1 MTALST
7 DYFTKI
13 AQPGAATSLAAPGH
27 TIGGT
32 SISVDSTSLWVT
44 TTGVIF
50 AIDTVTISSGGTE
63 VRDANS
69 YTVWEA
75 VVSSAT
81 TITSMVL
88 LYGTDQNYPAGS
100 TTRVY
105 QLPTAS
111 RENRTVDG
119 LLIAH
124 NPDGTLKANAITA
137 ASQITDGIIGDAE
150 MATAV
155 KPVTLFN
162 ENTFDHVVSGCVWTA
177 DAAGSTRLASMTAGV
192 VMLAGKRLTV
202 AAVTSRTFTAS
213 KDVYVDFSDNGDGT
227 VLPVYTDGTT
237 NAASG
242 ALAAGSLRNAIIV
255 VGAGNIAAAA
265 SINQGQETSVLPIA
279 SSIPYA
285 VTDSLGNLIC
295 PRDPNRKVLGYR
307 QATSTFSTTSGT
319 AVQITGLSCPVI
331 VPTGRKIRITV
342 NNQRANNNSSTQNV
356 LCSIWDGTVGSGT
369 QLQEAVNTSATAS
382 GNTPASPVAV
392 TTPAS
397 ASKTYGAGL
406 ATSSASTGNT
416 NASATAPVS
425 ILVELA

>member
-1 MTALST
+1 MSASSS

-27 TIGGT
+27 TIAGT
-32 SISVDSTSLWVT
+32 SISVDSTSLWPT

-50 AIDTVTISSGGTE
+50 AIDTVTIGTGGAE

-69 YTVWEA
+69 YTVWSG

-88 LYGTDQNYPAGS
+88 LYGTDQDYPAGS

-111 RENRTVDG
+111 RENRMVDG
-119 LLIAH
+119 LLISH
-124 NPDGTLKANAITA
+124 NQDGTIKNNAITTA
-137 ASQITDGIIGDAE
+137 AQITDGIIGDAE

-162 ENTFDHVVSGCVWTA
+162 ENTFDHVVSGCIWTA
-177 DAAGSTRLASMTAGV
+177 DAAGSTRLASMTSGV

-227 VLPVYTDGTT
+227 VLPIYTDGTT

-265 SINQGQETSVLPIA
+265 SINQGQEDRVLPIA
-279 SSIPYA
+279 SSVPYQ

-295 PRDPNRKVLGYR
+295 PRDSQRKILGRR
-307 QATSTFSTTSGT
+307 QRTSGNFATSSTS
-319 AVQITGLSCPVI
+319 AVQITELSAPVI
-331 VPTGRKIRITV
+331 IPTGRKIKITV
-342 NNQRANNNSSTQNV
+342 YSDGVYPSTGASQVTISIYEGPALGTLLNKSLNNSAVSSPQGVN
-356 LCSIWDGTVGSGT
+356 
-369 QLQEAVNTSATAS
+369 LQHTY
-382 GNTPASPVAV
+382 TPAS
-392 TTPAS
+392 TS
-397 ASKTYGAGL
+397 LTYNAAL
-406 ATSSASTGNT
+406 NT
-416 NASATAPVS
+416 NNASNAANMDNAATYPAY